1 MDIAKKTQRTH
12 NQFVIPSPVIKHY
25 HSMVPHLRLH
35 PLLSVSMV
43 SDVSGEC
50 LRWAQEWMTVS
61 RWVINHNKL
70 YHCFCS
76 LSNLY
81 YTVPLSYHFH
91 TAIMPWLPGCI
102 SECSIYG
109 IYFKI
114 YPKHDPNT
122 GTYIIQYGL
131 CHYYWRDSSR
141 FPQRSPAEATSFDKT
156 GKIARSWVVVAR
168 WKLIR
173 FGENDGMN
181 YDKLWCPTE
190 KNTIVHS

>member
-1 MDIAKKTQRTH
+1 
-12 NQFVIPSPVIKHY
+12 
-25 HSMVPHLRLH
+25 MVPHLWLH
-35 PLLSVSMV
+35 PLLSVTMV

-50 LRWAQEWMTVS
+50 LRWAREWMTVS

-122 GTYIIQYGL
+122 GTYCISYNMGYAIIIGGTPQGFPSEAL
-131 CHYYWRDSSR
+131 LRQPALTRLGRLQGPGWLWPGGNSSDLVR
-141 FPQRSPAEATSFDKT
+141 MI
-156 GKIARSWVVVAR
+156 G
-168 WKLIR
+168 
-173 FGENDGMN
+173 
-181 YDKLWCPTE
+181 
-190 KNTIVHS
+190 